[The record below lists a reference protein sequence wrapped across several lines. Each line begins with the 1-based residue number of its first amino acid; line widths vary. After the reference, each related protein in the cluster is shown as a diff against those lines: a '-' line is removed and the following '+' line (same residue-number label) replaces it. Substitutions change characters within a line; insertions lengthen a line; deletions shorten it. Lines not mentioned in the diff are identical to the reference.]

1 MFEIWGY
8 ASALHFERGFPMS
21 LKLSSRNID
30 GVKIIEC
37 SGRIVFGDEATQLR
51 EMVKKELAEN
61 SRIVLNLGNVSYI
74 DSGGIGTLVSLFTSA
89 RNAGGDIKLANLTKR
104 VGDLLQITKLITVFE
119 SYDDEQKA
127 ANAFGTSLRG
137 AVSAMSSRRETA

>member
-1 MFEIWGY
+1 M
-8 ASALHFERGFPMS
+8 A
-21 LKLSSRNID
+21 LKLSPRTTS
-30 GVKIIEC
+30 GVLVINC
-37 SGRIVFGDEATQLR
+37 VGRIVFGDEASQLR
-51 EMVKKELAEN
+51 DLVKRELAEN
-61 SRIVLNLGNVSYI
+61 NRIVLNLADVSYI

-127 ANAFGTSLRG
+127 VNAFGRAAGG
-137 AVSAMSSRRETA
+137 ASTVAARRETA

>member
-1 MFEIWGY
+1 M
-8 ASALHFERGFPMS
+8 AL
-21 LKLSSRNID
+21 KITSRTID
-30 GVKIIEC
+30 GVKVIDC
-37 SGRIVFGDEATQLR
+37 SGRIVFGDEASQLR
-51 EMVKKELAEN
+51 EVIKKELSEN
-61 SRIVLNLGNVSYI
+61 NRIVMNLGNVSYI

-127 ANAFGTSLRG
+127 VNAFGTSLRG
-137 AVSAMSSRRETA
+137 AVSVMSSRRETA

>member
-1 MFEIWGY
+1 M
-8 ASALHFERGFPMS
+8 AL
-21 LKLSSRNID
+21 KITSRTID
-30 GVKIIEC
+30 GVKVIDC
-37 SGRIVFGDEATQLR
+37 SGRIVFGDEASQLR
-51 EMVKKELAEN
+51 ETIKKELSEN
-61 SRIVLNLGNVSYI
+61 NRIVMNLGNVSYI

-127 ANAFGTSLRG
+127 VNAFGTSLRG
-137 AVSAMSSRRETA
+137 AVSIMSSRRETA

>member
-1 MFEIWGY
+1 M
-8 ASALHFERGFPMS
+8 AL
-21 LKLSSRNID
+21 KITSRTID
-30 GVKIIEC
+30 GVKVIDC
-37 SGRIVFGDEATQLR
+37 SGRIVFGDEASQLR
-51 EMVKKELAEN
+51 EAIKKELSEN
-61 SRIVLNLGNVSYI
+61 NRIVMNLGNVSYI

-127 ANAFGTSLRG
+127 VNAFGTSLRG
-137 AVSAMSSRRETA
+137 AVSVMSSRRETA